1 VYTLVQTPTAKTILY
16 RTPCGRETKVGE
28 VLQDAHGKA
37 VRLSVPVLTENAL
50 RNLVALLESIE

>member
-1 VYTLVQTPTAKTILY
+1 MYTLVQTPTSKDIFY

-37 VRLSVPVLTENAL
+37 VRLFVPVLTENAL
-50 RNLVALLESIE
+50 KNLLALLESVE